1 MSFFASSPSSSTKLV
16 NMDSDSNP
24 TQVKMT
30 YTNSEQEVSSR
41 ASRFSSNH
49 LDAPKS
55 PKIAIRRIDNPTNR
69 QVTFSKRRNGLLKKA
84 YELSI
89 LCDAEV
95 GVIVFSSTGKLS
107 EFASS
112 SMSKVIKRY
121 EDLQPHSAHRVLS
134 QEREFWK
141 NQALHLRKQVGYLND
156 VDNCL
161 MGGNTTGLS
170 FQELQ
175 NIEVRLESAMNRI
188 RSRRNELLTMQA
200 RDIISKGNDLWAE
213 NNMLKRKL
221 EELLQTSSENPAVSI
236 TDRLSTSE
244 IGNATSS
251 SKDAPDTKLKLG

>member
-1 MSFFASSPSSSTKLV
+1 
-16 NMDSDSNP
+16 
-24 TQVKMT
+24 
-30 YTNSEQEVSSR
+30 
-41 ASRFSSNH
+41 
-49 LDAPKS
+49 
-55 PKIAIRRIDNPTNR
+55 
-69 QVTFSKRRNGLLKKA
+69 
-84 YELSI
+84 
-89 LCDAEV
+89 
-95 GVIVFSSTGKLS
+95 
-107 EFASS
+107 
-112 SMSKVIKRY
+112 
-121 EDLQPHSAHRVLS
+121 
-134 QEREFWK
+134 
-141 NQALHLRKQVGYLND
+141 
-156 VDNCL
+156 